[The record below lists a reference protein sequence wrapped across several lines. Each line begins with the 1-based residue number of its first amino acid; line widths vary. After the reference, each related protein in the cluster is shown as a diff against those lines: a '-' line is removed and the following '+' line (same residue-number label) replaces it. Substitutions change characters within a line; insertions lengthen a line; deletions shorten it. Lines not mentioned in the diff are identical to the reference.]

1 QANASLIEPTIKL
14 FNYGLSANETTAP
27 FSFFPGFSLLSGL
40 HADSESEKQVVKTF
54 LANQQR
60 LGLAGADQ
68 LIEEGDDILGERF
81 SARTF
86 PVELTTLSTI
96 IEKENVERIDLLK
109 INAEKSEL
117 DVLRGIRN
125 EDWEKIGQIVLE
137 VDVQENLETI
147 IGMLERHGYELAVE
161 QDVLLENTQLCYV
174 YAVRGSESRS
184 LIRDQDERAH
194 IQLLRPA
201 RGALL
206 SSDELKGFLSQ
217 NLPAY
222 MLPSAF
228 VVLESLPLT
237 QNGKPD
243 RRSLRAIKD
252 NAYLS
257 DEEIIGPRTPVEETL
272 ADAWRNVLHLERV
285 GVHDNFFESGGHS
298 LLAIQLVSRVRESFQ
313 IETPLRSLF
322 DNPTIAGLALVIEQA
337 LIEKIEELSDEDAE
351 RLSNRNP

>member
-1 QANASLIEPTIKL
+1 VHETVVLDDEADDGMAGDRKLIAYVVPRRERAPAIGGRPRYKLPNNLAVAQLNKNETDYMYRDIFELQAYLKHGITLSDGDCVFDVGANIGLFTLFVRQLCQDPTVYAFEPNPFVFEILQANASLIGPTIKL
-14 FNYGLSANETTAP
+14 FNYGLSANKSTAP

-68 LIEEGDDILGERF
+68 LIEEADDILGERF

-86 PVELTTLSTI
+86 PVELTTLSAI

-125 EDWEKIGQIVLE
+125 DDWEKIGQIVLE

-174 YAVRGSESRS
+174 YAVRESESRS

-194 IQLLRPA
+194 IQPLRPA

-217 NLPAY
+217 NL
-222 MLPSAF
+222 
-228 VVLESLPLT
+228 
-237 QNGKPD
+237 
-243 RRSLRAIKD
+243 
-252 NAYLS
+252 
-257 DEEIIGPRTPVEETL
+257 
-272 ADAWRNVLHLERV
+272 
-285 GVHDNFFESGGHS
+285 
-298 LLAIQLVSRVRESFQ
+298 
-313 IETPLRSLF
+313 
-322 DNPTIAGLALVIEQA
+322 
-337 LIEKIEELSDEDAE
+337 
-351 RLSNRNP
+351 